1 MRSRSASAFPTYSTR
16 PRASLKR
23 YTPGA
28 SGKEAACASSEA
40 RRSSRSTVRVS
51 VQNERYAFAK
61 QKGRL
66 RGVKEAVVAP
76 KRARR
81 SVQSV
86 DRALDLVEALAAADG
101 EVSITALATRTGL
114 HVSTVHRLLS
124 TLLRRGYVRQNP
136 ETSRYYAGPK
146 LAMLAEG
153 RSRFGD
159 MRMRAR
165 PILHAITEST
175 RETANLVVLDDT
187 AAVYIETVPS
197 PQVVRLFTAV
207 GNRVPL
213 HATGAGKCLL
223 AALPAA
229 ARDALIDRLE
239 LRPYT
244 PHTIVDPAALR
255 HASAASPS
263 TTRSTTTAC
272 AASPCPSAGPATRS
286 PRSRCRRPPA
296 GSRGNAASS
305 SSRCCAARRRS
316 SPRRCATGTTPRHE
330 PGRGPRSGEW
340 GRAHRPRGTARTRA
354 RPGPRAASRHEQ
366 GARDARGSH
375 PLRVRRRGGH
385 RHAGRRRP
393 PQRHRGRR
401 RARALLPRALRA
413 DRPARRGDGPLRRRD
428 RGGGRGRRVLRA

>member
-1 MRSRSASAFPTYSTR
+1 
-16 PRASLKR
+16 
-23 YTPGA
+23 
-28 SGKEAACASSEA
+28 
-40 RRSSRSTVRVS
+40 
-51 VQNERYAFAK
+51 
-61 QKGRL
+61 
-66 RGVKEAVVAP
+66 VKEAVVAP

-255 HASAASPS
+255 RALDEARERGFTIDDEEYDDGVRCVAVPVGGTGDAIAAISVSAPASRLTRQRCLELVPMLRRSASELAAAVRDRHDAAS
-263 TTRSTTTAC
+263 
-272 AASPCPSAGPATRS
+272 
-286 PRSRCRRPPA
+286 
-296 GSRGNAASS
+296 
-305 SSRCCAARRRS
+305 
-316 SPRRCATGTTPRHE
+316 
-330 PGRGPRSGEW
+330 
-340 GRAHRPRGTARTRA
+340 
-354 RPGPRAASRHEQ
+354 
-366 GARDARGSH
+366 
-375 PLRVRRRGGH
+375 
-385 RHAGRRRP
+385 
-393 PQRHRGRR
+393 
-401 RARALLPRALRA
+401 
-413 DRPARRGDGPLRRRD
+413 
-428 RGGGRGRRVLRA
+428 